1 MTLTL
6 MQSFNPELQQLVLTA
21 KTGDQHASEDRGTL
35 SRFGYPD
42 SIRRSSS
49 AKAMWKVEPLT
60 GFSLP
65 SNTVALSVTPPAD
78 APVGEYELFGKLQEE
93 EKSLGKLVV
102 LFNPWCSEDS
112 VYLFDD
118 RTRQEYVLNEHGI
131 IFRGSAN
138 YIFPGEWDYGQF
150 EENMVDIC
158 LKILDR
164 NHKHDE
170 DPADDVASRSDPIYV
185 SRVISAMVN
194 SEDDSGVL
202 EGRWESPYTGGR
214 RPTHWS
220 GSYPILKQ
228 WYQSGCKPVKYGQC
242 WVFAGV
248 MCSVMRL
255 LGIPCRVVSNFDS
268 AHDVDMNLIIDTYI
282 DYYGVNEDYTED
294 SIWNF
299 HVWTEGWMK
308 RPDLGSDGE
317 YDGWQVVDP
326 TPQELSDGVFCCGPA
341 SVKGILN
348 GQTGFKYDAPFIFA
362 EVNADCVYYMI
373 TESGEM
379 LKVDSDTKRVG
390 KYISTKAVGSRER
403 EDITNTYKHAEGTYM
418 ERLFFFYATT
428 RDYSKLDDEFDED
441 LDEDDEDEGSHGGA
455 GSGGT
460 DGGTASGGTDG
471 GAGSGVTD
479 GGAGSGVT
487 DGGTAS
493 GGTDG
498 GAGSGGTDWGA
509 GSGGTDWGAGS
520 GGTDGGTGSGGTDG
534 GDGNGGMEGETI
546 SQPPSPVTIRFKE
559 VSRLING
566 KDVNLNLVLK
576 SKDSDARPLS
586 IHISVQAMNY
596 NGRPTGKILAEDKEE
611 TLLPGKALSVPI
623 LVPFLT
629 YHKPMVESESM
640 KISVVITDKNNG
652 DHKYLA
658 THDVVLLNPQLSVTA
673 PAQASLN
680 TLNSGEVVF
689 MNPVNEILT
698 SCTLTLSGGGLIK
711 EEVDVQ
717 IPDLKP
723 KNRLRVKFYFV
734 PYKKGEK
741 TLTADFD
748 CDTFRDIKAICTVN
762 VF

>member
-1 MTLTL
+1 NQQELSLSCVVDNNKEHHTDEVSQERLVVRRGQNFKMTLTL

-403 EDITNTYKHAEGTYM
+403 EDITNTYKHAEGM
-418 ERLFFFYATT
+418 
-428 RDYSKLDDEFDED
+428 
-441 LDEDDEDEGSHGGA
+441 SHSVVHA
-455 GSGGT
+455 
-460 DGGTASGGTDG
+460 
-471 GAGSGVTD
+471 VPR
-479 GGAGSGVT
+479 
-487 DGGTAS
+487 
-493 GGTDG
+493 
-498 GAGSGGTDWGA
+498 W
-509 GSGGTDWGAGS
+509 
-520 GGTDGGTGSGGTDG
+520 
-534 GDGNGGMEGETI
+534 
-546 SQPPSPVTIRFKE
+546 K
-559 VSRLING
+559 
-566 KDVNLNLVLK
+566 
-576 SKDSDARPLS
+576 PLS

-611 TLLPGKALSVPI
+611 TLLPGK
-623 LVPFLT
+623 
-629 YHKPMVESESM
+629 
-640 KISVVITDKNNG
+640 G
-652 DHKYLA
+652 D
-658 THDVVLLNPQLSVTA
+658 S
-673 PAQASLN
+673 S
-680 TLNSGEVVF
+680 SGEMLAF
-689 MNPVNEILT
+689 R
-698 SCTLTLSGGGLIK
+698 SK
-711 EEVDVQ
+711 H
-717 IPDLKP
+717 
-723 KNRLRVKFYFV
+723 LRVWPK
-734 PYKKGEK
+734 
-741 TLTADFD
+741 LSACLDS
-748 CDTFRDIKAICTVN
+748 VN
-762 VF
+762 LHHFPVSSSSVCPHPGPVLDLP